1 MTVRVWVC
9 FWTCSWVH
17 YTGQFLQQYHSTL
30 ITVVL
35 EYVWISESV
44 SLPPWFFGV
53 YGLVMFESA
62 CQFPQTQAA
71 GILPGTALNL

>member
-9 FWTCSWVH
+9 FWTCSWVQ
-17 YTGQFLQQYHSTL
+17 YTGQFLHQYHSIL

-44 SLPPWFFGV
+44 SLPPLFFGV
-53 YGLVMFESA
+53 YVLFESA

-71 GILPGTALNL
+71 GILTGTALNL